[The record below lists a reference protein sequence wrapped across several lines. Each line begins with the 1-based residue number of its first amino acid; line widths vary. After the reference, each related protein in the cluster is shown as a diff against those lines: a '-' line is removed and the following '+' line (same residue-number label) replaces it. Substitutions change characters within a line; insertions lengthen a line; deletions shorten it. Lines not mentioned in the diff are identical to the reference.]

1 MTLLACSAVRRR
13 LQAFYDREL
22 PVADLISVEAHLHD
36 CPPCERDLRELQN
49 VSRALRLAAAPPPS
63 DDWTGVRSGVIS
75 RMRAEAHESFPAR
88 ARRGFDNL
96 HLVWIAAAATAAT
109 CVCAGTVLSMLHFAS
124 PERQDSLA
132 GVIAVMAGPSGS
144 ELNLARLD
152 GPVQAPGVPE
162 NRVLYAT
169 LENAATEGDLV
180 LPLSAI
186 VTREGRLSGLERL
199 NREQDLRDVM
209 DVVDALSRSRLEPAQ
224 FAGSPVGV
232 NLVSM
237 SLPADKQED
246 LMHSL
251 PGHESWPRRGVRRLN
266 LVWLVAH
273 TTVRGK
279 T

>member
-1 MTLLACSAVRRR
+1 VRRR

-22 PVADLISVEAHLHD
+22 PVADLISVEAHLHE
-36 CPPCERDLRELQN
+36 CPPCERDLRELQK
-49 VSRALRLAAAPPPS
+49 VSEALRLAAAPAPS

-75 RMRAEAHESFPAR
+75 RMRAEAHESLAAR
-88 ARRGFDNL
+88 VKRGFDNL
-96 HLVWIAAAATAAT
+96 HLVWIAVASTAAT
-109 CVCAGTVLSMLHFAS
+109 CVCAGSVLSMLHFAS

-132 GVIAVMAGPSGS
+132 AVIAVMAGPSGS
-144 ELNLARLD
+144 EFNLARLD
-152 GPVQAPGVPE
+152 VPVPAPVVP
-162 NRVLYAT
+162 RDRILYAT
-169 LENAATEGDLV
+169 LENAVTEGELV

-186 VTREGRLSGLERL
+186 VTRDGRLSDPERL
-199 NREQDLRDVM
+199 NRGQDLRDVM

-224 FAGSPVGV
+224 FGGSPLGV

-237 SLPADKQED
+237 SLPTAEQDD

-251 PGHESWPRRGVRRLN
+251 PGHESWPRRSLRRLN

>member
-1 MTLLACSAVRRR
+1 MTLLACAAVRRR

-22 PVADLISVEAHLHD
+22 PVADLIAVEAHLHG

-75 RMRAEAHESFPAR
+75 RMRAEAHESLPAR
-88 ARRGFDNL
+88 ARRAFENL
-96 HLVWIAAAATAAT
+96 HLVWIAVASTAAT
-109 CVCAGTVLSMLHFAS
+109 CVCAGSVLSMLHFAS

-132 GVIAVMAGPSGS
+132 AVIAVMAGPAGS

-152 GPVQAPGVPE
+152 ERIQAPTVPGV
-162 NRVLYAT
+162 VLYAT
-169 LENAATEGDLV
+169 LENAATDGDLV

-186 VTREGRLSGLERL
+186 VTRNGRLSGVEFL
-199 NREQDLRDVM
+199 NRGQDLRDVM

-224 FAGSPVGV
+224 YGGSSVAV

-237 SLPADKQED
+237 SLPADEQDD

-251 PGHESWPRRGVRRLN
+251 PGHESWPRGGVHRLN